1 MGRWKPPR
9 ASRRLSATF
18 TSLSFKDTHTY
29 IHILIH
35 GRFMTMRE
43 SLHYNHYIYDPPFTT
58 AFAFF
63 WFRMVLLLVLQ
74 FFRLSIVFSTEEEQN
89 RTRGAE
95 TGGGEEMAL
104 RRIFC
109 KAFSVGVQVHFLF

>member
-1 MGRWKPPR
+1 
-9 ASRRLSATF
+9 
-18 TSLSFKDTHTY
+18 
-29 IHILIH
+29 
-35 GRFMTMRE
+35 MRE

-95 TGGGEEMAL
+95 TGGGGGGDGIATDL
-104 RRIFC
+104 LQGIFC
-109 KAFSVGVQVHFLF
+109 WGPGPLFILILGLHVIS